1 MVQNTPQDVPRKLQE
16 GPRVPKGGQ
25 EGPKRF
31 FRCRGRRSLC
41 SHFNYYALHWLCT
54 RSAVAPIAA
63 SLNRC
68 VAVSLYRSI
77 AASLHRC
84 IAASLHGGIAVS
96 LHR

>member
-1 MVQNTPQDVPRKLQE
+1 MAQNTPQEVPRKFQE

-25 EGPKRF
+25 EGPKRS

-41 SHFNYYALHWLCT
+41 SHFNYFALHWLCT
-54 RSAVAPIAA
+54 RFAVASIAA